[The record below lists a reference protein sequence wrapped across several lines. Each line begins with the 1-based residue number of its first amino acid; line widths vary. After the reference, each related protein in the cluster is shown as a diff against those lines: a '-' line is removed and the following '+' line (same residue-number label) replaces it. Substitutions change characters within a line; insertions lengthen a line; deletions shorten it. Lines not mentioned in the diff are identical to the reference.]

1 MGGHT
6 QTQIPCTCKTFKDQ
20 IKRER
25 DVKRVLKR
33 EGREGVVGW
42 QRSLNSYKHSHTR
55 THANTHT
62 HTKWKRRWGRKIE
75 EVRVLKTDSK
85 QRTNTHTH
93 THAHTHAQDRKGRRD
108 LVRERDCWSA
118 WLLLALGLLRNFMF
132 RLSFFLSFISS
143 FFLSLSQSDKLKST
157 RIFRAGQ

>member
-42 QRSLNSYKHSHTR
+42 QRSLNSYKHSHT
-55 THANTHT
+55 HTHT
-62 HTKWKRRWGRKIE
+62 HTR
-75 EVRVLKTDSK
+75 
-85 QRTNTHTH
+85 THT
-93 THAHTHAQDRKGRRD
+93 QSE
-108 LVRERDCWSA
+108 RE
-118 WLLLALGLLRNFMF
+118 GEGG
-132 RLSFFLSFISS
+132 
-143 FFLSLSQSDKLKST
+143 K
-157 RIFRAGQ
+157 